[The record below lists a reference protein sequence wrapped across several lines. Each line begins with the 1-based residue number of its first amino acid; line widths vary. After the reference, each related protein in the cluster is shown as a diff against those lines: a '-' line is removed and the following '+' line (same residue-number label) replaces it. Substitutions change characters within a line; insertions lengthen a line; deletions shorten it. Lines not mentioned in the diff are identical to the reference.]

1 MSMLDG
7 ISDIRKGMALLMN
20 GQPYLV
26 LESQFLR
33 MQQRKPVMQTKM
45 RNLIDG
51 KTMEYSF
58 KIGERVE
65 EADLM
70 RAKAQFLY
78 KTDSML
84 SFMNTQNYEQFD
96 VPVETLGDKIKFLKE
111 GTECDVLYFEGNPVS
126 VALPI
131 KVTLKVISAPPATRG
146 NSQGNITKQVTL
158 ETNAEI
164 NAPMFIESG
173 EEIIINTDTEEY
185 VERAG
190 DKK

>member
-1 MSMLDG
+1 
-7 ISDIRKGMALLMN
+7 MALLMN

-26 LESQFLR
+26 MEAQFLR

-58 KIGERVE
+58 KIGERVA
-65 EADLM
+65 EADLA

-78 KTDSML
+78 KTDSMA
-84 SFMNTQNYEQFD
+84 SFMNNQSYEQFE
-96 VPVETLGDKIKFLKE
+96 VPVETLGEKIKFLKE
-111 GTECDVLYFEGNPVS
+111 GTDCDVLYFEGNPVS
-126 VALPI
+126 VNIPI
-131 KVTLKVISAPPATRG
+131 KMKLKVTAAPPATRG

-158 ETNAEI
+158 ETGAVV
-164 NAPMFIESG
+164 NAPMFIEEG

-185 VERAG
+185 VERATE
-190 DKK
+190 

>member
-26 LESQFLR
+26 LEAQFLR

-65 EADLM
+65 EADLA
-70 RAKAQFLY
+70 RAKAQYLY
-78 KTDSML
+78 KTDTML

-96 VPVETLGDKIKFLKE
+96 VPVETLGSKVKFLKE
-111 GTECDVLYFEGNPVS
+111 GTDCDVLYFEGNPVS
-126 VALPI
+126 VSLPI
-131 KVTLKVISAPPATRG
+131 KVSLKVVSAPPATRG

-158 ETNAEI
+158 ETGAEI
-164 NAPMFIESG
+164 GAPMFIESG

-190 DKK
+190 ESK